1 MNMHRKLYEVKTLEE
16 AKQLAVAEFGV
27 KESDL
32 TFTIVNEKKGFL
44 GIGSKIEVEAVIDA
58 DGITRGKEYI
68 QMILD
73 NNNIQ
78 GFIEKKVR
86 GNNVEFNVDAGD
98 FNGYLIGK
106 NSRNLIAL
114 QILVSTVVN
123 KYYEGEEE
131 AKIVMVDVGGY
142 RKRREKNL
150 ENMAVDFAKQV
161 SRTKQKIQLDY
172 LNAYERKIVHNK
184 LSTWNDVRT
193 YSVGEEPNR
202 FLVIEY
208 KPMTKAPETP
218 KIETPE
224 VQAAETPKP
233 AETPEVIEM
242 AAKENKEE

>member
-1 MNMHRKLYEVKTLEE
+1 MRRKTYEVKTVQE
-16 AKQLAVAEFGV
+16 AKQLAVADFGV
-27 KESDL
+27 KESEL

-44 GIGSKIEVEAVIDA
+44 GIGSKIEVEAVMDA

-68 QMILD
+68 QMILN

-86 GNNVEFNVDAGD
+86 GDNVEFNIDAGD

-114 QILVSTVVN
+114 QILVSNVVN
-123 KYYEGEEE
+123 KYYNEEE
-131 AKIVMVDVGGY
+131 EPKVVMVDVGGY

-150 ENMAVDFAKQV
+150 ENMAVDFGKQV
-161 SRTKQKIQLDY
+161 SRSKQKIQLDY

-184 LSTWNDVRT
+184 LSSWKDVRT

-202 FLVIEY
+202 FLIIEPREQT
-208 KPMTKAPETP
+208 KPVEQKKVEVVETSKNPE
-218 KIETPE
+218 
-224 VQAAETPKP
+224 
-233 AETPEVIEM
+233 
-242 AAKENKEE
+242 

>member
-1 MNMHRKLYEVKTLEE
+1 MRRKTYEVKTVEE
-16 AKQLAVAEFGV
+16 AKQLAVADFGV
-27 KESDL
+27 KESEL

-44 GIGSKIEVEAVIDA
+44 GIGSKIEVEAVMDA

-68 QMILD
+68 QMILN

-86 GNNVEFNVDAGD
+86 GDNVEFNIDAGD

-114 QILVSTVVN
+114 QILVSNVVN
-123 KYYEGEEE
+123 KYYNEEE
-131 AKIVMVDVGGY
+131 EPKVVMVDVGGY

-150 ENMAVDFAKQV
+150 ENMAVDFGKQV
-161 SRTKQKIQLDY
+161 SRSKQKIQLDY

-184 LSTWNDVRT
+184 LSSWKDVRT

-202 FLVIEY
+202 FLIIEPREQT
-208 KPMTKAPETP
+208 KPVEQKKVEVVETSKNPE
-218 KIETPE
+218 
-224 VQAAETPKP
+224 
-233 AETPEVIEM
+233 
-242 AAKENKEE
+242 

>member
-1 MNMHRKLYEVKTLEE
+1 MRRKTYEVKTVEE
-16 AKQLAVAEFGV
+16 AKQLAVADFGV
-27 KESDL
+27 KESEL

-44 GIGSKIEVEAVIDA
+44 GIGSKIEVEAVMDA

-68 QMILD
+68 QMILN

-86 GNNVEFNVDAGD
+86 GDNVEFNIDAGD

-114 QILVSTVVN
+114 QILVSNVVN
-123 KYYEGEEE
+123 KYYSEEE
-131 AKIVMVDVGGY
+131 EPKIVMVDVGGY

-150 ENMAVDFAKQV
+150 ENMAVDFGKQV
-161 SRTKQKIQLDY
+161 SRSKQKIQLDY

-184 LSTWNDVRT
+184 LSSWKDVRT

-202 FLVIEY
+202 FLIIEPREQT
-208 KPMTKAPETP
+208 KPVEQKKVEVVETSKNPE
-218 KIETPE
+218 
-224 VQAAETPKP
+224 
-233 AETPEVIEM
+233 
-242 AAKENKEE
+242 

>member
-1 MNMHRKLYEVKTLEE
+1 MKRKLYEVKTLDE
-16 AKQLAVAEFGV
+16 AKQQAVIDFGV
-27 KESDL
+27 KESEL

-73 NNNIQ
+73 NNKVQ

-106 NSRNLIAL
+106 NSRNLVAL
-114 QILVSTVVN
+114 QLLVSTVVN
-123 KYYEGEEE
+123 NYYEGEDV
-131 AKIVMVDVGGY
+131 KTVLVDVGGY
-142 RKRREKNL
+142 KKRREKNL
-150 ENMAVDFAKQV
+150 ENMAVEFAKQV
-161 SRTKQKIQLDY
+161 SRTRQKIQLDY

-184 LSTWNDVRT
+184 LSTWKDVKT

-202 FLVIEY
+202 FLIIEPKNS
-208 KPMTKAPETP
+208 KPIQKRPS
-218 KIETPE
+218 
-224 VQAAETPKP
+224 
-233 AETPEVIEM
+233 
-242 AAKENKEE
+242 

>member
-1 MNMHRKLYEVKTLEE
+1 MRRKTYEVKTVEE
-16 AKQLAVAEFGV
+16 AKQLAIADFGV

-44 GIGSKIEVEAVIDA
+44 GIGSKIEVEAVMDA

-86 GNNVEFNVDAGD
+86 GDNVEFNIDAGD

-123 KYYEGEEE
+123 KYYNEEE
-131 AKIVMVDVGGY
+131 EPKTVMVDVGGY

-150 ENMAVDFAKQV
+150 ENMAVDFGKQV
-161 SRTKQKIQLDY
+161 SRSKQKIQLDY
-172 LNAYERKIVHNK
+172 LNAYERKIIHNK
-184 LSTWNDVRT
+184 LSTWKDVRT

-202 FLVIEY
+202 FLIIEPRDTS
-208 KPMTKAPETP
+208 KPIESKTPETNEI
-218 KIETPE
+218 KNPE
-224 VQAAETPKP
+224 
-233 AETPEVIEM
+233 
-242 AAKENKEE
+242 